1 MRLRVGVIGLGDG
14 WERRYRPA
22 LRALRDRFEVRGV
35 YAPVALLSEKAAR
48 KFRTNASPGF
58 RHLVRRADIDAVLI
72 LSTDW
77 LGPLPILA
85 ACDAGKA
92 IFSAANLDVD
102 LQQARSL
109 QQYVER
115 AGVAYMAEFARRH
128 APATVRLKELI
139 ATRLGEPRL
148 LFCHHRAKRGKH
160 VAGRPD
166 QSRNAS
172 ATHRL
177 LELVDWC
184 CYVVGSK
191 PTSVLGIDHR
201 TAEPGVRED
210 YRMVSVDFS
219 SGEPNG
225 TGPVAQ
231 ISFGSYLSLQ
241 WPEAISFRPPA
252 HLQICCQRGVAFVD
266 LPSTVV
272 WFDEAGRHM
281 ESLDNERPVGE
292 QMLIQFHR
300 AVTSLVLKRS
310 DLDDAY
316 RALRTVLT
324 AQQAALE
331 GRRILLD

>member
-35 YAPVALLSEKAAR
+35 YAPVALLAEKAAR
-48 KFRTNASPGF
+48 KFGAKASPGF
-58 RHLVRRADIDAVLI
+58 QQLVRRTDVDAVLV
-72 LSTDW
+72 LSTEW
-77 LGPLPILA
+77 LGTLPILA

-92 IFSAANLDVD
+92 IFSAASLDVD
-102 LQQARSL
+102 LDQAASL
-109 QQYVER
+109 RQHVER
-115 AGVAYMAEFARRH
+115 SGVAYVAEFARRH
-128 APATVRLKELI
+128 APATLRLKELI
-139 ATRLGEPRL
+139 ATRLGDPQL
-148 LFCHHRAKRGKH
+148 LFCHHRAKRGKQT
-160 VAGRPD
+160 AGRAEQRPE
-166 QSRNAS
+166 AS

-184 CYVVGSK
+184 CYVVGARPSA
-191 PTSVLGIDHR
+191 VLGVQHH
-201 TAEPGVRED
+201 TSETGMQED
-210 YRMVSVDFS
+210 YRMISLDFS
-219 SGEPNG
+219 PSQQSG

-231 ISFGSYLSLQ
+231 ISFGSYLSPQ

-281 ESLDNERPVGE
+281 ESLENERPVGE

-316 RALRTVLT
+316 RTLRIVLS
-324 AQQAALE
+324 ARQAALE
-331 GRRILLD
+331 GRRIELD